1 MKRTNRRQ
9 NRSAAAGFTLIEVT
23 LAVIIVGT
31 AVVSLL
37 MLFGAGTTVN
47 AFGNKLSTGVFLADQ
62 LRSMTDQSTFD
73 DLIANGNRT
82 FNGVDAEGNSVLGL
96 GNFQQD
102 LTIQPVNP
110 GDMTVYVGPDPQA
123 AILTASVSD
132 STGQIMQVSWL
143 RVK

>member
-1 MKRTNRRQ
+1 MKRTNRLQKR
-9 NRSAAAGFTLIEVT
+9 RAAAGFTLIEVT
-23 LAVIIVGT
+23 LSIIIVGT

-73 DLIANGNRT
+73 DLIANGNQNFT
-82 FNGVDAEGNSVLGL
+82 GVDAEGNAVPGL
-96 GNFQQD
+96 GQFQQA

-123 AILTASVSD
+123 AILTATVSD
-132 STGQIMQVSWL
+132 SQGQIMQVSWL
-143 RVK
+143 RVR